1 MEGCVESDKN
11 LKILIDNGSQAN
23 LIAKQVALELG
34 KTIRSSNT
42 QLATVVSEMSV
53 LGEVD
58 LNLSIAGHNMNV
70 VAQVVDK
77 LSPKYDVILG
87 IGWLNEHHTDFI
99 TCPGRTPIFRI
110 DNVDI
115 PIVREA
121 IVHKGFKTVNVSDLS
136 SNTID
141 FAKCANNIKIKPR
154 SVGFIKL
161 KIPYNE
167 KLLNTNQLIHF
178 DQIHNVRENHDEFG
192 DNLGPQN
199 LFKIQS
205 GVIKVKLSGN
215 SRLYCHVA

>member
-87 IGWLNEHHTDFI
+87 IGWLNEHQTDFI
-99 TCPGRTPIFRI
+99 TCPGRTPIFKI

-115 PIVREA
+115 PIVRKA
-121 IVHKGFKTVNVSDLS
+121 ISNKGLTTANVSNLS

-154 SVGFIKL
+154 SVGFNKL
-161 KIPYNE
+161 
-167 KLLNTNQLIHF
+167 
-178 DQIHNVRENHDEFG
+178 
-192 DNLGPQN
+192 
-199 LFKIQS
+199 
-205 GVIKVKLSGN
+205 
-215 SRLYCHVA
+215 